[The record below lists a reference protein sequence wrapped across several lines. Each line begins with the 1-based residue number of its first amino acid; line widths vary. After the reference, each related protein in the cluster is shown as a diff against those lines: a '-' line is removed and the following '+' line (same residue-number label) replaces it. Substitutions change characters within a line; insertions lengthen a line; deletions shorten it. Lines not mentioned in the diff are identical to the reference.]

1 MADVAVTTG
10 PSIDVAAS
18 ISNTTRRP
26 ALREA
31 NKELGKNEFLKLLT
45 AQMTHQDP
53 LSPMDDKAF
62 IAQMAQFSSLEQL
75 MNMNKTLE
83 NQAKGQTQ
91 NDLMNYLGRT
101 VKVLNSETKQVVQ
114 GRVTEIV
121 MTEKDAKLKVK
132 DGLYSKSD
140 IVSIVADEGKQ
151 P

>member
-1 MADVAVTTG
+1 MSDVAVTTR
-10 PSIDVAAS
+10 PSIDVATS
-18 ISNTTRRP
+18 ISNTVRRP
-26 ALREA
+26 AVREA

-53 LSPMDDKAF
+53 LNPMDDKAF

-83 NQAKGQTQ
+83 NQAKGQSQ

-114 GRVTEIV
+114 GKVTEIV

-132 DGLYSKSD
+132 DGLYAKSD
-140 IVSIVADEGKQ
+140 IVSIVADEGK
-151 P
+151 